1 MKFLF
6 VFSSSFLF
14 FKNSNAQD
22 VKTLIADA
30 DIMEHSFNQKGAYV
44 KYNEV
49 LKLQPNNLLALTKCA
64 ELCSSIGAREKNT
77 ITRDNYYT
85 AATAYAKTGYSLYPQ
100 SDAANV
106 AMAIS
111 IGRII
116 FLKSR
121 KEKIA
126 YVKELKEYA
135 ERATQLNPSNA
146 KAWHILGK
154 WHFEVNKISLV
165 EKTAAKLLYG
175 ALPSSSLSKAIIC
188 YEKAK
193 AISPNFTLNLLE
205 LAKAYQKNDET
216 SKATS
221 QLNYLLSLKNM
232 DEDDEAIMQEARL
245 LLKKW

>member
-1 MKFLF
+1 MKLLSTFCF
-6 VFSSSFLF
+6 YFLF
-14 FKNSNAQD
+14 FVNSFAQD
-22 VKTLIADA
+22 VKTLLTDA
-30 DIMEHSFNQKGAYV
+30 DKLEHSFNQKGAYV

-49 LKLQPNNLLALTKCA
+49 LKSQSNNLLALTKCA
-64 ELCSSIGAREKNT
+64 ELCSGIGAREKNT
-77 ITRDNYYT
+77 STRDDYYA
-85 AATAYAKTGYSLYPQ
+85 AATSYAKTAYKLYPQ
-100 SDAANV
+100 SDEANV

-116 FLKSR
+116 VFKSR

-126 YVKELKEYA
+126 YVKELREYA
-135 ERATQLNPSNA
+135 EKATQLNPGNA

-154 WHFEVNKISLV
+154 WHYEVNKISGI
-165 EKTAAKLLYG
+165 EKAAAKLLYG
-175 ALPSSSLSKAIIC
+175 ALPPSSLSTAIKC

-193 AISPNFTLNLLE
+193 AISSNFTLNLLE
-205 LAKAYQKNDET
+205 LAKAYKKNEET
-216 SKATS
+216 SKAIA